1 MREGGRGGGA
11 GKRAKVRLAF
21 RVVWK
26 DQMFS
31 ESLVSSVPRTHT
43 AKIKTWEIISFLL
56 PLMSQGS
63 NSESSDACA
72 PQWQVEATVFNQS
85 YMIQI
90 FKKDDFLCCN
100 L

>member
-1 MREGGRGGGA
+1 MGGA
-11 GKRAKVRLAF
+11 GKRAKVWLAF

-31 ESLVSSVPRTHT
+31 KSLASSVLRTHT
-43 AKIKTWEIISFLL
+43 AKIKTWEIILFLL

-63 NSESSDACA
+63 NSESSDVCA
-72 PQWQVEATVFNQS
+72 TQWWVEATLFNQF

-90 FKKDDFLCCN
+90 FKKNDFLCCN